1 MKRIL
6 VCTLL
11 ACMAVLAA
19 SAADVNGKWTGTFT
33 PEGGGGGA
41 AYMVLKQTGTTVT
54 GTAGPDEN
62 QQWPDLK
69 GTIKGDKVTAEVKN
83 PEDGTVYKCELTLSG
98 DKLKGEVIAS
108 QNGQTQKAQLDLT
121 RVK

>member
-11 ACMAVLAA
+11 ACLAALAA

-33 PEGGGGGA
+33 PEGGGGGSA
-41 AYMVLKQTGTTVT
+41 FMVLKQTGTTVT

-83 PEDGTVYKCELTLSG
+83 PEDGTVYKCELTVSG